1 MFADH
6 LEEIRIN
13 GIKASPGICIGKA
26 YMVDQEGVDIVER
39 YYIDKQHRSKEVK
52 RFKAAVR
59 KAIDELNEI
68 ITNTPEEFQQH
79 TGILETHMVLLKDK
93 MLYDKTIQLIEAEGI
108 NAEWALK
115 RIVAGLKSMFRN
127 ISDTYLRGRTA
138 DIEQVSD
145 RIMRNLVGADKV
157 NIGAIDKRVILVA
170 RDLSPAETSQIQLER
185 IKGFITDRGGQA
197 SHTGIIART
206 LEIPAVVGLR
216 NATRLINNEDLLAVD
231 GTNGVVV
238 IHPSDNTLVEFEE
251 RQQRYEDYLT
261 LITRESHH
269 RAETPDGHYV
279 PVMGNIELSEEVV
292 SVRDHGGE
300 GIGLY
305 RTEFQYL
312 SRSEFPTEDEL
323 FDKYREVVEVMA
335 PLPVSIRTLDIN
347 GDKAI
352 GANGNDEEPNPA
364 LGLRAIRY
372 CLKNPELFKTQLK
385 AILRAAVYGNVRI
398 IFPLI
403 SNTQEVE
410 DAQKLLQEAA
420 DELDRTGVPYNGD
433 IEAGIMVEVPSAVI
447 LAEEL
452 AKMVDFFSIGTNDL
466 IQYAF
471 AIDRGNQNVA
481 HMYQPLHP
489 AIMRLLKQV
498 ADAARNNHIGVYMC
512 GEMAG
517 DPYFVPVLLGLGI
530 QELSMNPL
538 SIPAVKRVI
547 RAIEADEA
555 KKFVNQALQETD
567 VKRITAMVEESYGS
581 ILAEQI
587 YKA

>member
-1 MFADH
+1 M
-6 LEEIRIN
+6 
-13 GIKASPGICIGKA
+13 
-26 YMVDQEGVDIVER
+26 
-39 YYIDKQHRSKEVK
+39 
-52 RFKAAVR
+52 
-59 KAIDELNEI
+59 
-68 ITNTPEEFQQH
+68 
-79 TGILETHMVLLKDK
+79 
-93 MLYDKTIQLIEAEGI
+93 
-108 NAEWALK
+108 
-115 RIVAGLKSMFRN
+115 
-127 ISDTYLRGRTA
+127 
-138 DIEQVSD
+138 
-145 RIMRNLVGADKV
+145 
-157 NIGAIDKRVILVA
+157 
-170 RDLSPAETSQIQLER
+170 
-185 IKGFITDRGGQA
+185 
-197 SHTGIIART
+197 
-206 LEIPAVVGLR
+206 
-216 NATRLINNEDLLAVD
+216 
-231 GTNGVVV
+231 
-238 IHPSDNTLVEFEE
+238 
-251 RQQRYEDYLT
+251 
-261 LITRESHH
+261 
-269 RAETPDGHYV
+269 
-279 PVMGNIELSEEVV
+279 
-292 SVRDHGGE
+292 
-300 GIGLY
+300 
-305 RTEFQYL
+305 
-312 SRSEFPTEDEL
+312 
-323 FDKYREVVEVMA
+323 
-335 PLPVSIRTLDIN
+335 
-347 GDKAI
+347 
-352 GANGNDEEPNPA
+352 
-364 LGLRAIRY
+364 GLRAIRY